1 MNTYLQHHEWLI
13 IESNFNPENH
23 QSSESI
29 FSIGNGR
36 MGQRASFEESYSG
49 KQVWGNFI
57 GGVFYPDPT
66 KVGYWKTG
74 YPEYFAKLVNVT
86 QWIGIDI
93 KVGDETLD
101 LAKCKVSDYCR
112 ILNMYEGFL
121 ERSFIAQFPSG
132 KKIKVHTKRFISLVN
147 TEIGAIRYSITPLNF
162 SGEITITPNLN
173 ADVKNDWSFYGDKFL
188 EIIDL
193 ESKKHA
199 AQITIKTLKTNYV
212 VCTAMNFMIEQNG
225 EPVTAEPKIISENN
239 YVANTVKIN
248 ASKDEEIDIYKYA
261 AIVSSFHFPE
271 KEVVSIA
278 EKFLQHAVAKGF
290 AVLLD
295 EHRLAWKKIWEHS
308 DITIEGDVAAQQ
320 AIRFCIF
327 QLNQTYTGKDSQLN
341 IGPKGYTGEKYGGVT
356 YWDTEAYCFP
366 FYMAT
371 AGARVAKNLL
381 LYRYNHLQKAIENA
395 EIVGIKNGGALY
407 PMVTVLGVESHNE
420 WEITFEEIHRN
431 GAIAYA
437 IYNYVNYTGDKDY
450 LVDYGLESLIALSRF
465 WQARSSFST
474 AKNKYVILGVTG
486 PNEYE
491 NNVNNNWYT
500 NTMACW
506 TMQYTIDT
514 INYIKETSLRKYEK
528 LCKKIKFQEREEL
541 AKWHDII
548 QKMHFPED
556 KNLGIFVQQDDY
568 FDKEQVL
575 VAELNP
581 AERPLNQHWSW
592 DRILRS
598 CFLKQADV
606 LQGLYFLEQQ
616 YDLDTIKRNFDFYEP
631 RTLHE
636 SSLSPCVHTV
646 LAAKIG
652 YSEKAYDLYLRTA
665 RLDLDD
671 YNNEIEE
678 GCHVTSMAGSWIAIV
693 QGFGGMRVINDELH
707 FNPMIV
713 PQWKSYAF
721 KILWRKNLLQI
732 KISAEQIKISNESDK
747 PITLWVNQQQQ
758 TIKGNDTEVFATKVL
773 E

>member
-1 MNTYLQHHEWLI
+1 MNTYLQHNEWLI
-13 IESNFNPENH
+13 IEHGFNPENH
-23 QSSESI
+23 LSSESI

-49 KQVWGNFI
+49 EHVWGNFI

-86 QWIGIDI
+86 QWVGIDI
-93 KVGDETLD
+93 KVGNETLD
-101 LAKCKVSDYCR
+101 LAQCEVSEFVR

-132 KKIKVHTKRFISLVN
+132 KKVKVHAKRFLSIVT
-147 TEIGAIRYSITPLNF
+147 TELGAIRYSITPLNF
-162 SGEITITPNLN
+162 SGEITIIPNLN
-173 ADVKNDWSFYGDKFL
+173 SDIKNDWSFYGDKFFETISL
-188 EIIDL
+188 EAKKQEAHII
-193 ESKKHA
+193 
-199 AQITIKTLKTNYV
+199 IKTLKTNYT
-212 VCTAMNFMIEQNG
+212 VCTAMKFAIEQNG
-225 EPVTAEPKIISENN
+225 KSVDVDPEIISQAN
-239 YVANTVKIN
+239 YVANAVKVN
-248 ASKDEEIDIYKYA
+248 AVKDEEIDVFKYV
-261 AIVSSFHFPE
+261 AIVSSFHSPE
-271 KEVVSIA
+271 KDVVKHA
-278 EKFLQHAVAKGF
+278 EKIIQQAFDKGF
-290 AVLLD
+290 AALLN
-295 EHRLAWKKIWEHS
+295 EHTKAWKKIWQHS
-308 DITIEGDVAAQQ
+308 DIVIEGDIAAQQ

-327 QLNQTYTGKDSQLN
+327 QLNQTYTGKDPQLN

-366 FYMAT
+366 FYLAT
-371 AGARVAKNLL
+371 AGAGVAKNLL
-381 LYRYNHLQKAIENA
+381 LYRYNQLQKAIENA

-450 LVDYGLESLIALSRF
+450 LIEYGLESLIALSRF
-465 WQARSSFST
+465 WEARASFST
-474 AKNKYVILGVTG
+474 AKNKFVILGVTG

-491 NNVNNNWYT
+491 NNVNDNWYT

-506 TMQYTIDT
+506 TLQYTIDT
-514 INYIKETSLRKYEK
+514 LNYVKEINLKKYEK
-528 LCKKIKFQEREEL
+528 LSAKIKFNEKQEVS
-541 AKWHDII
+541 KWHNVI
-548 QKMHFPED
+548 QNMHFPED
-556 KNLGIFVQQDDY
+556 KTQGIFLQQDDY
-568 FDKEQVL
+568 LDKEQRMAADL
-575 VAELNP
+575 DP

-598 CFLKQADV
+598 CFIKQADV
-606 LQGLYFLEQQ
+606 LQGLYFLEHQF
-616 YDLDTIKRNFDFYEP
+616 DADTIKRNFDFYEP
-631 RTLHE
+631 RTVHE

-652 YSEKAYDLYLRTA
+652 YPDKAYDLYLRTA

-678 GCHVTSMAGSWIAIV
+678 GCHITSMAGSWIAIV
-693 QGFGGMRVINDELH
+693 QGFGGMRVLHDELH

-713 PQWKSYAF
+713 PQWKSYSF
-721 KILWRKNLLQI
+721 KILFRNNLLKI
-732 KISAEQIKISNESDK
+732 KIAAEQIEIFNESAE
-747 PITLWVNQQQQ
+747 PITLWVYNQQHV
-758 TIKGNDTEVFATKVL
+758 IAGNDSDIFATQIL

>member
-1 MNTYLQHHEWLI
+1 MKTYLQHHEWLI
-13 IESNFNPENH
+13 IEPHFDPKNH
-23 QSSESI
+23 LSSESI
-29 FSIGNGR
+29 FSIANGR
-36 MGQRASFEESYSG
+36 TGQRASFEESYSG
-49 KQVWGNFI
+49 EFVWGNFI

-93 KVGDETLD
+93 KIDNETLD
-101 LAKCKVSDYCR
+101 LAKCKVSDYSR
-112 ILNMYEGFL
+112 ILNMYEGVL
-121 ERSFIAQFPSG
+121 ERSFIAELSSG
-132 KKIKVHTKRFISLVN
+132 KKVKVHTKRFLSIVN

-162 SGEITITPNLN
+162 SGEIAITPNLN
-173 ADVKNDWSFYGDKFL
+173 SDVKNDWSFYGDKFL
-188 EIIDL
+188 ETTGL
-193 ESKKHA
+193 EAK
-199 AQITIKTLKTNYV
+199 QGEGYITVKTLKTNYA
-212 VCTAMNFMIEQNG
+212 VCTAMKYAIVQNDK
-225 EPVTAEPKIISENN
+225 ELDLNPEIISHEN
-239 YVANTVKIN
+239 YVANTVKIFATKN
-248 ASKDEEIDIYKYA
+248 EEIDIYKYV

-271 KEVVSIA
+271 KEIITITKKQLHEA
-278 EKFLQHAVAKGF
+278 FAKGF
-290 AVLLD
+290 AKLQNEQAV
-295 EHRLAWKKIWEHS
+295 AWKKIWEHS
-308 DITIEGDVAAQQ
+308 DIIIEGDIAAQQ

-327 QLNQTYTGKDSQLN
+327 QLHQTYTGKDPQLN

-366 FYMAT
+366 FYMT
-371 AGARVAKNLL
+371 TSGGNVAKNLL

-437 IYNYVNYTGDKDY
+437 IYNYVNYTGDKQY
-450 LVDYGLESLIALSRF
+450 LIDYGLESLIALSRF
-465 WQARSSFST
+465 WQARTSFSS

-506 TMQYTIDT
+506 TLQYTIDT
-514 INYIKETSLRKYEK
+514 INYVKENDLSKYKK
-528 LCKKIKFQEREEL
+528 LIKKIKFDEREEL
-541 AKWHDII
+541 AKWREIMD
-548 QKMHFPED
+548 KMHFPED
-556 KNLGIFVQQDDY
+556 KNLGVFLQQDDY
-568 FDKEQVL
+568 LDKEQLL
-575 VAELNP
+575 VSDLNP

-606 LQGLYFLEQQ
+606 LQGLYFLEHQF
-616 YDLDTIKRNFDFYEP
+616 DNDTLKRNFDFYEP

-652 YSEKAYDLYLRTA
+652 YPEKAYNLYLRTA

-693 QGFGGMRVINDELH
+693 QGFGGMRVINNELH
-707 FNPMIV
+707 FSPMLV
-713 PQWKSYAF
+713 PQWKSYSF
-721 KILWRKNLLQI
+721 KILFRKNLLRI
-732 KISAEQIKISNESDK
+732 KIAAEKIEITNESAE
-747 PITLWVNQQQQ
+747 PITLWVYDQQY
-758 TIKGNDTEVFATKVL
+758 TISGENIESFATKEL
-773 E
+773 